1 MKEYLEY
8 LEKLNVLVDKSEFD
22 EMKED
27 YQQCKSKTRLWGC
40 VTVLLLLPTFC
51 ALIMTLG
58 LNGDPLH
65 SLVYSY
71 KHGSGD
77 KVLWLV
83 LFFILLGFSMWSTIT
98 STNYNV
104 KMESMQHISY
114 FKHSYSTIRNTIID
128 EGEEFMR
135 KLFVWERLYTLT
147 EDDRTK
153 YDYVLKVIYN
163 LGLEYTRFENK
174 GV

>member
-1 MKEYLEY
+1 MKEYIEY
-8 LEKLNVLVDKSEFD
+8 LEKLNSLVDKSEFD
-22 EMKED
+22 KMKED
-27 YQQCKSKTRLWGC
+27 YRQCKSKMRLWSC
-40 VTVLLLLPTFC
+40 VTILLVILIFC
-51 ALIMTLG
+51 TLIVQLG
-58 LNGDPLH
+58 LTRDSLH
-65 SLVYSY
+65 ALVYGT
-71 KHGSGD
+71 KHSDGNA
-77 KVLWLV
+77 VLWLV

-98 STNYNV
+98 STNYSV

-114 FKHSYSTIRNTIID
+114 FKHSYSNIRNTIID

-147 EDDRTK
+147 EADRNK

>member
-1 MKEYLEY
+1 
-8 LEKLNVLVDKSEFD
+8 
-22 EMKED
+22 
-27 YQQCKSKTRLWGC
+27 
-40 VTVLLLLPTFC
+40 
-51 ALIMTLG
+51 
-58 LNGDPLH
+58 
-65 SLVYSY
+65 
-71 KHGSGD
+71 
-77 KVLWLV
+77 
-83 LFFILLGFSMWSTIT
+83 
-98 STNYNV
+98 
-104 KMESMQHISY
+104 MESMQHILY